1 MSNDHLTDIA
11 YRHFIESVKDYAI
24 YMLSAD
30 GTVISWNEGAR
41 RAKGYLSDE
50 IIGRYFGLFYSE
62 AEQLSGV
69 PAKNLEIALRSGSLK
84 GRLAVSQRR
93 VPILGACHDRYHPR

>member
-62 AEQLSGV
+62 AEQLSVV
-69 PAKNLEIALRSGSLK
+69 PANTCKLPCVAGSSKAKAGGIVKMAPGSGRMS
-84 GRLAVSQRR
+84 
-93 VPILGACHDRYHPR
+93 

>member
-30 GTVISWNEGAR
+30 GTVISWNEGA
-41 RAKGYLSDE
+41 AGKGYLSDE

-69 PAKNLEIALRSGSLK
+69 PAKTWKSPCVAGSLK
-84 GRLAVSQRR
+84 GKAGGIAKTGPDSGRMS
-93 VPILGACHDRYHPR
+93 

>member
-41 RAKGYLSDE
+41 RA
-50 IIGRYFGLFYSE
+50 R
-62 AEQLSGV
+62 V
-69 PAKNLEIALRSGSLK
+69 PERRDHRSLLRSL
-84 GRLAVSQRR
+84 L
-93 VPILGACHDRYHPR
+93 

>member
-50 IIGRYFGLFYSE
+50 IVGRYFGLFYSE

-69 PAKNLEIALRSGSLK
+69 PAKICKLPCVAASLK
-84 GRLAVSQRR
+84 AKAGGIVKMAPGSGRMS
-93 VPILGACHDRYHPR
+93 

>member
-41 RAKGYLSDE
+41 RAKGYLSDGSSVATSVSS
-50 IIGRYFGLFYSE
+50 I
-62 AEQLSGV
+62 AKLSNSPVYPQKHGNR
-69 PAKNLEIALRSGSLK
+69 PA
-84 GRLAVSQRR
+84 
-93 VPILGACHDRYHPR
+93 

>member
-41 RAKGYLSDE
+41 RAKGYLSNSPV
-50 IIGRYFGLFYSE
+50 YPQKTWKSPCV
-62 AEQLSGV
+62 A
-69 PAKNLEIALRSGSLK
+69 GSLK
-84 GRLAVSQRR
+84 GKAGGIAKTGPDSGRMS
-93 VPILGACHDRYHPR
+93 

>member
-30 GTVISWNEGAR
+30 GTVISWNEGA
-41 RAKGYLSDE
+41 AG
-50 IIGRYFGLFYSE
+50 
-62 AEQLSGV
+62 Q
-69 PAKNLEIALRSGSLK
+69 
-84 GRLAVSQRR
+84 R
-93 VPILGACHDRYHPR
+93 VPER

>member
-62 AEQLSGV
+62 AEQLSV
-69 PAKNLEIALRSGSLK
+69 YPQKTWKSPCVAGSLK
-84 GRLAVSQRR
+84 GKAGGIAKTGPDSGRMS
-93 VPILGACHDRYHPR
+93 